1 MAQNKKI
8 FLTGSLGVIGKPLWQ
23 ELKNR
28 GYDVFGCDL
37 YHSHDPKYF
46 RCDIGKYR
54 QLEKIFE
61 AQKFDYVYNLAAEFG
76 RWNGEDFYE
85 NLWTTNVIG
94 LKNIIRLQEKYKFK
108 LVHFS
113 SSEVYGDYDG
123 VMQEDVMNKVEI
135 KQLNDYAITKWVNEL
150 QILNSTSQS
159 QIETLRVRI
168 FNIYGP
174 GEIYSLYRSALC
186 RFVYC
191 ALNKMPFTVYKGHTR
206 SWLFIDDACKT
217 LANIVE
223 NFKAG
228 GVYNIANPESLTIEK
243 LAEVVL
249 EKTGAE
255 KDLAIYKESEPFTTK
270 FKKVD
275 ISKAKRDLNHNPQTS
290 IEIGVEKTV
299 NWMKEFYKI

>member
-1 MAQNKKI
+1 MEKNKKV
-8 FLTGSLGVIGKPLWQ
+8 FLTGALGVIGKPLWR
-23 ELKNR
+23 ELKSR

-85 NLWTTNVIG
+85 NLWTTNAIG

-123 VMQEDVMNKVEI
+123 VMQEDVMDKVEI
-135 KQLNDYAITKWVNEL
+135 KQLNDYAMTKWVNEM
-150 QILNSTSQS
+150 QILNSAAQFKT
-159 QIETLRVRI
+159 ETVRVRI
-168 FNIYGP
+168 FNVYGP
-174 GEIYSLYRSALC
+174 GEYYSLYRSALC

-206 SWLFIDDACKT
+206 SWLFIDDVCKT

-228 GVYNIANPESLTIEK
+228 EVYNIANPESLTIEK

-255 KDLAIYKESEPFTTK
+255 KNLANYKEGEPFTTR

-290 IEIGVEKTV
+290 IETGVEKTV